1 MIDFGFYNEWIALL
15 RSETHARLN
24 KKKPGPVY
32 IEMKNMN
39 QRNEKTQEQVNEV
52 FKQKIKDRF

>member
-1 MIDFGFYNEWIALL
+1 MIDFGFYSEWIALI
-15 RSETHARLN
+15 RSEMHARPN

-39 QRNEKTQEQVNEV
+39 SEQEKIQKQMKEV
-52 FKQKIKDRF
+52 LKKHSRDKF